1 MTMLL
6 LRATTCDELI
16 DTSNEDKAQRS
27 VLHRVVHHH
36 SIAAVVRFPHRLR
49 KRKAVPTGFQTI
61 RDELGGPRRANLG
74 LDVSPVRY
82 QLKPGNQAA
91 VG

>member
-1 MTMLL
+1 MLL

-16 DTSNEDKAQRS
+16 DTSNEDKAQWS
-27 VLHRVVHHH
+27 VLHRVVRHH
-36 SIAAVVRFPHRLR
+36 SIAAVVRFPHRLQ

-61 RDELGGPRRANLG
+61 RHELGGPRRANHRLG
-74 LDVSPVRY
+74 VRPVRY
-82 QLKPGNQAA
+82 QLNQGDQAA